1 MPPLCGYVILIEPT
15 TNLAPDDASVPP
27 PPTAVSQDGG
37 LVRAAAILAIGN
49 VISRIFGLVREIV
62 KSNLF
67 GASDLL
73 GAYTVAALIPV
84 TLFNLITGGEMVSS
98 SLVPVFSDYAE
109 PEKRPELWGLV
120 STFLSLAAAV
130 LIIFVIIVELFTGQ
144 VAWLAGARNF
154 EDPSL
159 MPITIDLMRLATP
172 AVIFMS
178 IASILTG
185 VLFALKR
192 FTLPAFTAAIFN
204 GTIVVIALLRPDEIE
219 SLVWGLL
226 VGSFLQIIL
235 QLPALRDGR
244 FRIQLNW
251 NHPAIRR
258 IIFLYS
264 PIVAGLVVNQAAIWI
279 SYNLAITTGDNSVTY
294 FGYATTLYQFP
305 LGLVVT
311 ALSMATLP
319 TLSRL
324 STAYQTALT
333 NKDGLAG
340 QRLHEYKETLA
351 SGIRLALTLILPAT
365 AGLFALAGPIIAL
378 LFEHGQF
385 LPKDTDITTQVLR
398 YYLFGLPFAA
408 IDMMLVFASYARKDT
423 WRPALVG
430 VISIV
435 IYTIAAVLLLK
446 PLGLL
451 SLMVA
456 DSIKHFVHTM
466 MMLWLLQR
474 HLGGLSGY
482 RISASLLKALF
493 AALLSGLVAYGISL
507 ITLPFLPETGFV
519 SRLAHVVLP
528 GTAGLMAF
536 ITAVIVLD
544 IQEINHLW
552 QLARRKKS

>member
-1 MPPLCGYVILIEPT
+1 MIEPT
-15 TNLAPDDASVPP
+15 PKISPEDIAVPP
-27 PPTAVSQDGG
+27 TPPTAVSQDSG

-49 VISRIFGLVREIV
+49 VTSRIFGLVREIV

-98 SLVPVFSDYAE
+98 SLVPVFSDYADK
-109 PEKRPELWGLV
+109 EKRPELWGLV

-130 LIIFVIIVELFTGQ
+130 LILFVILVELFTGQ

-154 EDPSL
+154 KDPTL

-192 FTLPAFTAAIFN
+192 FALPAFTAAIFN

-244 FRIQLNW
+244 FRIQFNW
-251 NHPAIRR
+251 KHPAIRR
-258 IIFLYS
+258 ILYLYS
-264 PIVAGLVVNQAAIWI
+264 PIVAGLIVNQAAIWI

-294 FGYATTLYQFP
+294 IGYATTLYQFP

-324 STAYQTALT
+324 STAYQTALS
-333 NKDGLAG
+333 NQDGLAP

-385 LPKDTDITTQVLR
+385 LPQDTDITTQVLR
-398 YYLFGLPFAA
+398 VYLFGVPFAA

-435 IYTIAAVLLLK
+435 IYTITAVLLLE

-456 DSIKHFVHTM
+456 DSIKHFVHTL

-474 HLGGLSGY
+474 HLGGLRGY
-482 RISASLLKALF
+482 RISASLIKALI

-507 ITLPFLPETGFV
+507 LTLPFLPETGFLT
-519 SRLAHVVLP
+519 RLAQVALP
-528 GTAGLMAF
+528 GTAGLLAF
-536 ITAVIVLD
+536 VTAVIILD
-544 IQEINHLW
+544 IQEVSQLW

>member
-1 MPPLCGYVILIEPT
+1 
-15 TNLAPDDASVPP
+15 
-27 PPTAVSQDGG
+27 
-37 LVRAAAILAIGN
+37 
-49 VISRIFGLVREIV
+49 
-62 KSNLF
+62 
-67 GASDLL
+67 
-73 GAYTVAALIPV
+73 
-84 TLFNLITGGEMVSS
+84 
-98 SLVPVFSDYAE
+98 
-109 PEKRPELWGLV
+109 
-120 STFLSLAAAV
+120 
-130 LIIFVIIVELFTGQ
+130 
-144 VAWLAGARNF
+144 
-154 EDPSL
+154 
-159 MPITIDLMRLATP
+159 
-172 AVIFMS
+172 MS

-192 FTLPAFTAAIFN
+192 FALPAFTAAVFN
-204 GTIVVIALLRPDEIE
+204 GAIVVSALLRPDKIE

-244 FRIQLNW
+244 FRIQFNW

-258 IIFLYS
+258 IIFLYT

-294 FGYATTLYQFP
+294 IGYATTLYQFP

-324 STAYQTALT
+324 STAYQPALT
-333 NKDGLAG
+333 NQDGLAG

-365 AGLFALAGPIIAL
+365 AGLFALAGPIVAL

-385 LPKDTDITTQVLR
+385 LPQDTEITTQVLR

-408 IDMMLVFASYARKDT
+408 IDMMLVFASYSRKDT

-435 IYTIAAVLLLK
+435 VYTITAALLLR

-456 DSIKHFVHTM
+456 DSIKHVVHTI

-474 HLGGLSGY
+474 HLGGLRGY
-482 RISASLLKALF
+482 RISRSLSKALG
-493 AALLSGLVAYGISL
+493 AALLSGLVAYAVSL
-507 ITLPFLPETGFV
+507 ISLPFLPETGLMTRFI
-519 SRLAHVVLP
+519 HVALP

-536 ITAVIVLD
+536 IAAVLTLD
-544 IQEINHLW
+544 VKEVNYLW
-552 QLARRKKS
+552 QLALRRKS